1 MTLDQKVTRLLH
13 DYGCDAVL
21 FELVAAISRANSPPV
36 EYLTRLHE
44 ALRSAWLDYSRR
56 YEDDSEDEASRGG
69 K

>member
-21 FELVAAISRANSPPV
+21 FELVAAVSRANSPPA

-56 YEDDSEDEASRGG
+56 YEDDDADEAARDE